1 LAWSVVRE
9 RFGGL
14 CLAPPIALDR
24 IDGVSQQSQ
33 MIEIKN
39 SEETNMSAIEKQ
51 TIDKVARRLVPF
63 LIVCY
68 FVAYLDRVN
77 VSFANASMSKD
88 LGLSAA
94 AFGGAAGIFFIAYFF
109 FEVPSNLAL
118 NRFGARIWIARIM
131 FSWGIISA
139 AQAFVGG
146 ETSLNVVRLLFGAAE
161 AGFFPG
167 IIFFLTL
174 WFPSAYR
181 ARIVGMF
188 MFAIPIS
195 TVIGSPISGLILNME
210 GFGGLHGWQW
220 MFLIEA
226 VPALLMSLAVLYYL
240 TDRPAQASWLQPDER
255 KWLQDRLDEER
266 AARESHF
273 SVNWVQSV
281 LSPRVIALG
290 FVYMGLTIPQYGL
303 SFFLPQIVKDFGLS
317 NVQAGFVTA
326 LPYLVG
332 AIGMVL
338 WGRHSDRTG
347 ERKWHVV
354 MSFAAMVVGLGL
366 ASIAPSPVTKMAV
379 LCIAGW
385 GFFSIL
391 PVFWTLPTAF
401 LSGAGAAAGIAA
413 VNSIGNLGGYFG
425 PKIFGQLRDWTGTD
439 FAGLMFLA
447 GCAVIGAIIVLVLGH
462 NPALERPTQTAP
474 AG

>member
-1 LAWSVVRE
+1 MD
-9 RFGGL
+9 
-14 CLAPPIALDR
+14 AL
-24 IDGVSQQSQ
+24 
-33 MIEIKN
+33 
-39 SEETNMSAIEKQ
+39 EKR
-51 TIDKVARRLVPF
+51 TMDKVTWRLVPF

-68 FVAYLDRVN
+68 FIAYLDRVN
-77 VSFANASMSKD
+77 VGFANASMSKD

-118 NRFGARIWIARIM
+118 NRFGARLWIARIM
-131 FSWGIISA
+131 FTWAIISG
-139 AQAFVGG
+139 AQAFVVG
-146 ETSLNVVRLLFGAAE
+146 ETSFNVVRLLLGVAE

-210 GFGGLHGWQW
+210 GIGGLHGWQW
-220 MFLIEA
+220 IFLIEA
-226 VPALLMSLAVLYYL
+226 APALLMTFAVLYYL
-240 TDRPAQASWLQPDER
+240 TDRPAQASWLEPHER
-255 KWLQDRLDEER
+255 KWLQDRLDAER
-266 AARESHF
+266 ATRELHF
-273 SVNWVQSV
+273 SMTWVQSM
-281 LSPRVIALG
+281 LAPRVIALG
-290 FVYMGLTIPQYGL
+290 FVYMALNIPQYGL

-326 LPYLVG
+326 LPYVVG
-332 AIGMVL
+332 AVGMVI
-338 WGRHSDRTG
+338 WGRHSDKTG

-354 MSFAAMVVGLGL
+354 LSFAAMVVGLGC
-366 ASIAPSPVTKMAV
+366 AAIAPNPIVKMAV

-391 PVFWTLPTAF
+391 PC
-401 LSGAGAAAGIAA
+401 
-413 VNSIGNLGGYFG
+413 FG
-425 PKIFGQLRDWTGTD
+425 LCRQRS
-439 FAGLMFLA
+439 
-447 GCAVIGAIIVLVLGH
+447 
-462 NPALERPTQTAP
+462 
-474 AG
+474 